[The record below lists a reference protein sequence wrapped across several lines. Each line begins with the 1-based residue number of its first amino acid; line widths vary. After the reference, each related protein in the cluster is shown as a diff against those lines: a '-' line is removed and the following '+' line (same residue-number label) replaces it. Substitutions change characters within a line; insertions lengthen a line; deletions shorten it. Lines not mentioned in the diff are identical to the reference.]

1 MDIKQL
7 IRECLHEEIERQTVK
22 EIIREELNRMYNEG
36 LFEGVDEGV
45 FEGDDKKDD
54 KKNNEKEKDSGKK
67 RSALGQLN
75 TILDKNPIIKK
86 SQIAY
91 RLHPGV
97 DHDSA
102 RHMFQD
108 QLEGE
113 DPITTKE
120 LNTAIDFIHNSG
132 I

>member
-1 MDIKQL
+1 MDIRQL
-7 IRECLHEEIERQTVK
+7 IKECVHEEIERQTVK
-22 EIIREELNRMYNEG
+22 EIIREELKRMYNEG
-36 LFEGVDEGV
+36 LFESVDEGV
-45 FEGDDKKDD
+45 FGGGNKKDD
-54 KKNNEKEKDSGKK
+54 KKNDGKEKYSGKK

-108 QLEGE
+108 QLDGE

>member
-7 IRECLHEEIERQTVK
+7 IRECVHEEIERQTVK

-36 LFEGVDEGV
+36 VFEGVDEGL
-45 FEGDDKKDD
+45 FEGGNKKDEKKKDD
-54 KKNNEKEKDSGKK
+54 KEKDDGKK

-91 RLHPGV
+91 VLHPNV
-97 DHDSA
+97 KRDSA
-102 RHMFQD
+102 RHMLQD
-108 QLEGE
+108 QLDGE

-120 LNTAIDFIHNSG
+120 INTAIEFIHNSG